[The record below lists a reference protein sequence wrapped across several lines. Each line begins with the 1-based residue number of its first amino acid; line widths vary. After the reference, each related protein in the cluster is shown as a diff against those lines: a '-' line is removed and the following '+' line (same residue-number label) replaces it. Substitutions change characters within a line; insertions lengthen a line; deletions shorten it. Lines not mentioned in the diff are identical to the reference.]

1 MSNSPQYP
9 GGYLPPEGEPDP
21 EHTPEEESQEENRLD
36 TERFRRTTPAR
47 LRPIPPRRSSGYWRL
62 IAGAT
67 TYVMVVGG
75 MADYSEPQTR
85 AAAHVLFWLLILV
98 AMLITVSRE
107 NKHGWHPA
115 PRWPYAAAA
124 LGGAALVELLVL
136 LVGSPAII
144 VGSVV
149 LLGFVSFVL
158 MLAG

>member
-9 GGYLPPEGEPDP
+9 GGYLPPEGEPEP
-21 EHTPEEESQEENRLD
+21 ARNSEEGSQEDRLD

-47 LRPIPPRRSSGYWRL
+47 LRPISPRRSSGYWRL
-62 IAGAT
+62 VAGT
-67 TYVMVVGG
+67 ISYVMVVGG

-85 AAAHVLFWLLILV
+85 AAAHVLFWLLILG
-98 AMLITVSRE
+98 AMLVTVSRE
-107 NKHGWHPA
+107 QKHGWEPG

-144 VGSVV
+144 VGSVI

>member
-1 MSNSPQYP
+1 MSNPPQYP

-21 EHTPEEESQEENRLD
+21 EHNSEEESQEENRLD

-62 IAGAT
+62 VAGAT

-85 AAAHVLFWLLILV
+85 AAAHVLFWLLILA

-107 NKHGWHPA
+107 HKHGWEPG
-115 PRWPYAAAA
+115 PRWPYVAAA

-144 VGSVV
+144 VGSVI

>member
-1 MSNSPQYP
+1 MSNSPQHS
-9 GGYLPPEGEPDP
+9 GGYLPPEGEPERDP
-21 EHTPEEESQEENRLD
+21 EKESREESRLD

-62 IAGAT
+62 VTGAT

-85 AAAHVLFWLLILV
+85 AAAHVLFWLLILA
-98 AMLITVSRE
+98 AMLVTVSRE
-107 NKHGWHPA
+107 HKHGWDPG

-124 LGGAALVELLVL
+124 LGGAVLVELLVL
-136 LVGSPAII
+136 LVGSPTII
-144 VGSVV
+144 VGSVI
-149 LLGFVSFVL
+149 LLGFASFVL